1 MARTRREGIGQIF
14 CLNRRFSCELKKCKD
29 GNVCLKMYETIESHT
44 SIRDS
49 GKPSGDSWQE
59 GKKGWGERKGVV
71 RRGCGWVEV
80 VDLIQPF
87 MGGNCELLPRLN
99 CGGGGMNVIYGQTQ
113 PPPQTGQHFCI
124 YEKLKHPSKS
134 SLVDAKDFF
143 LLLSASFSRS
153 SKSRIFLRPALQ
165 PSNPHIPFRKNI
177 RLIPM
182 SLLLRS
188 PSIFEPPPPF
198 QNLLRASK
206 NAKGPL
212 ACLSSNHRFGNRKMF
227 CGNLLCRVR
236 N

>member
-1 MARTRREGIGQIF
+1 MARRE
-14 CLNRRFSCELKKCKD
+14 K
-29 GNVCLKMYETIESHT
+29 
-44 SIRDS
+44 
-49 GKPSGDSWQE
+49 
-59 GKKGWGERKGVV
+59 GERKGVV

-153 SKSRIFLRPALQ
+153 SKSRLFSPPRPSTLQSPHSFSKEHKIDPNEPFIAL
-165 PSNPHIPFRKNI
+165 SLYFRAAAA
-177 RLIPM
+177 L
-182 SLLLRS
+182 SE
-188 PSIFEPPPPF
+188 SIESF
-198 QNLLRASK
+198 K
-206 NAKGPL
+206 K
-212 ACLSSNHRFGNRKMF
+212 C
-227 CGNLLCRVR
+227 
-236 N
+236 

>member
-134 SLVDAKDFF
+134 SLVNAKEFF
-143 LLLSASFSRS
+143 STV
-153 SKSRIFLRPALQ
+153 RIFLE
-165 PSNPHIPFRKNI
+165 
-177 RLIPM
+177 
-182 SLLLRS
+182 
-188 PSIFEPPPPF
+188 IFQISSFLSAPPF
-198 QNLLRASK
+198 NPPIPTFLFERT
-206 NAKGPL
+206 
-212 ACLSSNHRFGNRKMF
+212 
-227 CGNLLCRVR
+227 
-236 N
+236 